1 MIPYIII
8 GSVAILLL
16 IFLIGIL
23 PIIETAT
30 LNKELKKL
38 SAKHDGIKQVEIT
51 TKTFDEY
58 NYTNQIGNYTVTGN
72 GLVVEKSSNYF
83 NSIKLTDAGNNIRDY
98 QNVVEMIITFKD
110 GYISHYH
117 EVKCD

>member
-1 MIPYIII
+1 MIPQIII

-16 IFLIGIL
+16 IFLVGIL

-30 LNKELKKL
+30 LNKEFKKL
-38 SAKHDGIKQVEIT
+38 SVKHGGIEQVEIT
-51 TKTFDEY
+51 TKRYDAY
-58 NYTNQIGNYTVTGN
+58 NYVNQIGNYTVIGN

-83 NSIKLTDAGNNIRDY
+83 NCIKLTDAGNNIRDY
-98 QNVVEMIITFKD
+98 QDVVEMIITFKD
-110 GYISHYH
+110 GHTSHYH